1 MCTSPSLLPGSF
13 DLIGNPVD
21 LAYQILDGARDFVVE
36 PFIGLQQSPLG
47 FGLGLVRGS
56 LSLVRKCAV
65 GVCGA
70 ASKVT
75 GSLGR
80 TIALLS
86 VDDEFLARYGTE
98 RDLGTSAKK
107 VLTGIARGVAGVF
120 VDPFVAV
127 QRRGCSNFF
136 RGLAKGL
143 AGLVAKPTAATL
155 NFVSRLF
162 LVVKDTLS
170 LSTQLEAVRPRRFI
184 QDGVLEAFDFRRGA
198 TFAVYALLCAR
209 KVIAPPA
216 DWQPASSSSASS
228 AGRAR
233 GGQLDAASAAT
244 RRRVAVAAASTST
257 SSSATTAIT
266 TAGVGAAE
274 RLVLFVP
281 LSGANILFL
290 TDTRLAFVSVGATD
304 LRLSGLGALVS
315 VADDDAHDDAVSGGG
330 GGGDSSGSY
339 CFSSSASSKLR
350 FCLSRAS
357 ILSVAASSHRTLRI
371 TYGASSSMASP
382 VAASANEHYDLS
394 CDECDARS
402 AAQKL
407 RQIIFGC

>member
-1 MCTSPSLLPGSF
+1 LHLAPPTLLSGSF

-36 PFIGLQQSPLG
+36 PFVGLQQSPLG

-70 ASKVT
+70 ANKVT
-75 GSLGR
+75 ASLGR
-80 TIALLS
+80 TVALLS

-98 RDLGTSAKK
+98 RDLKTSAKK
-107 VLTGIARGVAGVF
+107 VFTGIARGIAGVF
-120 VDPFVAV
+120 IDPFVAV

-136 RGLAKGL
+136 RGFAKGL

-184 QDGVLEAFDFRRGA
+184 QDGVLEVFDFRRGA

-216 DWQPASSSSASS
+216 AWQPASSSASSS

-244 RRRVAVAAASTST
+244 RRRAAATAASTST
-257 SSSATTAIT
+257 STTSAIT

-315 VADDDAHDDAVSGGG
+315 DADDDASDDVASGGG
-330 GGGDSSGSY
+330 GGSGSGGSY

-350 FCLSRAS
+350 FCLPRAS